1 MSGWKSGDFDRT
13 RLGGPVRHFAP
24 AHAAESLPA
33 IDLQRLYDG
42 GKRLILLDVDNTLVQ
57 WKTEAFSPEVTAWV
71 EKAKA
76 MGFGL
81 CIISNT
87 HRLDRL
93 ERLRTTLGIETVR
106 GRFKPSRAMFR
117 LALIKFGR
125 RAEEAVM
132 VGDQMMTDV
141 LGANRS
147 GIDAIWVRKMEG
159 KEFGGTRINRVIEGF
174 LTSRV
179 YDALVTPED
188 DYPRPETAL
197 ETPLGK
203 QLLRFAVV
211 GGIAFVV
218 DTFFTYLLM
227 RWIPIGGEPMGHV
240 IGRWLMA
247 NLPGPFAFAA
257 TPEKA
262 AAPVLGALAS
272 LVAMFVSFVLNR
284 TWTFEARGKARKGA
298 QALRFYAVAIVG
310 ALLNALLFSTF
321 FNLLPSGIGHGIL
334 VAKIAAAILVAVW
347 NFLGQKLFAFRD
359 ARPGGLGDNR
369 A

>member
-1 MSGWKSGDFDRT
+1 MSAWKSGDFDRT

-24 AHAAESLPA
+24 AHAVENLPA
-33 IDLQRLYDG
+33 IDLERLYER

-57 WKTEAFSPEVTAWV
+57 WKQEEFSPEVVAWI
-71 EKAKA
+71 ERAKA
-76 MGFGL
+76 LGFGL

-125 RAEEAVM
+125 KAEEAVM
-132 VGDQMMTDV
+132 IGDQMMTDIF
-141 LGANRS
+141 GANRS

-179 YDALVTPED
+179 YEALVTPEVAT
-188 DYPRPETAL
+188 PQPETPLA
-197 ETPLGK
+197 TPLGK
-203 QLLRFAVV
+203 QILRFAVV
-211 GGIAFVV
+211 GGISFVV
-218 DTFFTYLLM
+218 DTLITYLLL
-227 RWIPIGGEPMGHV
+227 RWISIGGEPMGEV
-240 IGRWLMA
+240 FGRWLQTSY
-247 NLPGPFAFAA
+247 PSQFAFATA
-257 TPEKA
+257 PERA
-262 AAPVLGALAS
+262 AAPVLGAVSS
-272 LVAMFVSFVLNR
+272 LISMFVSFVLNR
-284 TWTFEARGKARKGA
+284 AWTFEASGRARRGS

-310 ALLNALLFSTF
+310 AILNAILFSTF
-321 FNLLPSGIGHGIL
+321 LNAMASHEGKAILFAKIGAAFL
-334 VAKIAAAILVAVW
+334 VAIW
-347 NFLGQKLFAFRD
+347 NFMGQKLFAFRD
-359 ARPGGLGDNR
+359 ARPRGLGDNR